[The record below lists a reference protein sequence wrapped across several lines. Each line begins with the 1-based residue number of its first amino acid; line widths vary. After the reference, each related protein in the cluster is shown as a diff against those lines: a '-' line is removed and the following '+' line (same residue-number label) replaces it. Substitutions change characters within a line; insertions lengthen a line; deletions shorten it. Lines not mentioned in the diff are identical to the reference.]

1 VIIALLATTSPIN
14 TSVRASGEAIGCVPF
29 QGQVLRGTDPRRR
42 FWAAILAE
50 RSMSGRKARPFE
62 ALAGGGIDSR
72 GARDAPQFAL
82 SIRGHLWELVRFY
95 ERRIAIE

>member
-1 VIIALLATTSPIN
+1 
-14 TSVRASGEAIGCVPF
+14 
-29 QGQVLRGTDPRRR
+29 
-42 FWAAILAE
+42 
-50 RSMSGRKARPFE
+50 MSGRKARPFE